1 MACPVPNPFSADCG
15 PPAVDYC
22 LWTTA
27 SGLLPLD
34 HRLWT
39 TASGPPPWT
48 NYCSIELLQHKL
60 TYNGKYKKV
69 ARSTI

>member
-39 TASGPPPWT
+39 TAVDQ
-48 NYCSIELLQHKL
+48 LLQYR
-60 TYNGKYKKV
+60 TFTTQIN
-69 ARSTI
+69 I